1 MPQYLS
7 PGVYVEEVPSAVK
20 PIAGVG
26 TSTAGFVGVM
36 TDPVIIPQ
44 DAVNQVSK
52 ENLGTT
58 NGARDQEFELKKYP
72 VVTAAETF
80 TVKMGDTPVKAELSN
95 VHFPKDASSTAH
107 KSYAKLALDE
117 DPPQG
122 ASLTADYLALPAAYV
137 LSGKVG
143 IGDDKTMVFQL
154 ANYPVMT
161 DAGSFA
167 VMVGDTSRTTDAT
180 LKNDPNKGIALVSLD
195 PLSTPPAK
203 DKAITV
209 TYVVNWTFALAE
221 KEKPKLCTN
230 FSEFKKSF
238 GDFSVDLGQRN
249 LAHAV
254 YGFFNNGGARCYV
267 SWVATLDKV
276 SEALDEFAAIDEIAI
291 VAVPGIT
298 DAATQELVISHCE
311 SLQDRFAILDGAKEA
326 SDYSKGVIQ
335 LVRDSNYGAIYFPWI
350 KVFDPVVKMMDPT
363 GDGIVAVPPSGHI
376 AGVYARVDTERGVH
390 KAPANE
396 VIRGALDVQ
405 YRLSKAH
412 QDGLNPSGVNVIR
425 AFDSNIK
432 IWGARTMGGDANAEF
447 KYINVRRLLN
457 FLRESIDEGTQ
468 WVVFE
473 PNDPSLWAKITR
485 NVTAFLT
492 NVWRAGALFGS
503 TPQEAFYVK
512 CDAET
517 NPPALRDLGQVV
529 TEIGVSVVKP
539 AEFVI
544 FRISQWAGPGK

>member
-26 TSTAGFVGVM
+26 TSTAGFIGVM
-36 TDPVIIPQ
+36 SSPVIIPQ
-44 DAVNQVSK
+44 DAVSRVSK
-52 ENLGTT
+52 EEVGKTDGNK
-58 NGARDQEFELKKYP
+58 DQSFELQKYP
-72 VVTAAETF
+72 VVTAAKTF
-80 TVKMGDTPVKAELSN
+80 TVMIADKPVTAELLN
-95 VHFPKDASSTAH
+95 NHQTH
-107 KSYAKLALDE
+107 KSSAKLTL
-117 DPPQG
+117 
-122 ASLTADYLALPAAYV
+122 LADQAPDLPVTVDYKALPAAFV
-137 LSGKVG
+137 KSDQVG
-143 IGDDKTMVFQL
+143 TGDAKTMDFKL

-161 DAGSFA
+161 DSGTFA
-167 VMVGDTSRTTDAT
+167 VMVGGTTPTGAT
-180 LKNDPNKGIALVSLD
+180 LKNDPVRGVALVSFE
-195 PLSTPPAK
+195 PPASAPPRGTPIK
-203 DKAITV
+203 V
-209 TYVVNWTFALAE
+209 TYVVDWNVTLATTNE
-221 KEKPKLCTN
+221 PKLCTN

-238 GDFSVDLGQRN
+238 GDFSVDPGQRN

-254 YGFFNNGGARCYV
+254 YGFFNNGGTRCYV
-267 SWVATLDKV
+267 SRTESEV
-276 SEALDEFAAIDEIAI
+276 SEALNKFAAIDEIAI
-291 VAVPGIT
+291 VAVPGKT
-298 DAATQELVISHCE
+298 DSATQELVINHCE
-311 SLQDRFAILDGAKEA
+311 SLQDRFAILDGAETAVDFKKET
-326 SDYSKGVIQ
+326 IQ
-335 LVRDSNYGAIYFPWI
+335 GVRDSNYAAIYFPWI
-350 KVFDPVVKMMDPT
+350 KVFDPGEKLMRPT
-363 GDGIVAVPPSGHI
+363 GDGISVVPPSGHI

-412 QDGLNPSGVNVIR
+412 QNGLNPGGVNVIR
-425 AFDSNIK
+425 AFDKNIK
-432 IWGARTMGGDANAEF
+432 IWGARTMGGDANFDF
-447 KYINVRRLLN
+447 KYISVRRLFN

-485 NVTAFLT
+485 NITAFLT
-492 NVWRAGALFGS
+492 TVWRAGALFGT

-544 FRISQWAGPGK
+544 FRLSQWAGPSK